1 MTVRLPRIPA
11 SARYKTAS
19 LLLASPAYRW
29 TNCTARRPGPPYGG
43 SRALSAQRHRWRR
56 RTDDR
61 ATGSGRQLAP
71 PPPAM
76 SSGNG
81 ESLQAPPAPAI
92 PVTINGDSY
101 ADVEPETDAP
111 DDSDGDYVP

>member
-1 MTVRLPRIPA
+1 MAAPE
-11 SARYKTAS
+11 RYQ
-19 LLLASPAYRW
+19 L
-29 TNCTARRPGPPYGG
+29 N
-43 SRALSAQRHRWRR
+43 
-56 RTDDR
+56 
-61 ATGSGRQLAP
+61 ATGGADAQTIGLLDQVANSP